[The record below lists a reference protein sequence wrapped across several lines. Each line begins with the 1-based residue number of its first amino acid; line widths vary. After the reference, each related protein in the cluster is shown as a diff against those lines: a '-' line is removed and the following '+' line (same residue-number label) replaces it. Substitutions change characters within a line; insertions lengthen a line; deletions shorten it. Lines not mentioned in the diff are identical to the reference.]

1 MAAATIHAVE
11 HGWAGDKKRNRVIL
25 TLGST
30 NADTV
35 TPAAVGLKTIE
46 AVQPTNRSGNDLI
59 CGGTVNIDS
68 VVAVTSVDYVN
79 SSGVLNASG
88 ASKFEAYFYGF

>member
-11 HGWAGDKKRNRVIL
+11 QGWAGDCKRHRVIL
-25 TLGST
+25 TLGTT

-35 TPAAVGLKTIE
+35 TPASVGLKE
-46 AVQPTNRSGNDLI
+46 VWAVVPTNRSGNDLN
-59 CGGTVNIDS
+59 VNGVEVDS
-68 VVAVTSVDYVN
+68 VVAITSCDYVN

-88 ASKFEAYFYGF
+88 ASKFEAFFFGK